1 MWFSVDS
8 IEQAQASHLYSY
20 RHGFRGF
27 AAKLTDE
34 QASHIARKFVT
45 FLQFI
50 ALFWNEN
57 EIYNNI
63 LVFLDRDAWSS
74 LCVSQ
79 FEKEVAHHS
88 FMGFHGAPG

>member
-34 QASHIARKFVT
+34 QASQIARKFIAL
-45 FLQFI
+45 LQFI
-50 ALFWNEN
+50 ALF
-57 EIYNNI
+57 
-63 LVFLDRDAWSS
+63 
-74 LCVSQ
+74 
-79 FEKEVAHHS
+79 
-88 FMGFHGAPG
+88 